1 VGDWRSDCIMAGAT
15 WGLWDKIFSPLNA
28 WSGIVHKSGEMSL
41 ASGWGRSLEES
52 ETYRIFFQG
61 GAL

>member
-1 VGDWRSDCIMAGAT
+1 MAGAT